1 MKKDHAT
8 RMGTTNIT
16 KLLISFSIPTIVGML
31 VNALYNVV
39 DRIFLGQVVGNNA
52 IGGVYLAFPFMIIAM
67 AFAMLIG
74 FGGNALSS
82 IELGRG
88 NREKSEAILNNSLV
102 LLFFTGVALSILMKL
117 FMKPLLLFFGGSEG
131 LLPYAESYLSV
142 LVYFMPVHL
151 VQFGLNAFTRG
162 EGNPVIS
169 MGTTL
174 IGAIVNTVLD
184 YVFIVKWDWGVAGAA
199 WATGIGMTCSFLWV
213 MQYFTIGSSNLK
225 LYFPTKLEPSLILPS
240 LRLGTSNF
248 GMQLVSSFI
257 TIVYNVKLQAYGGD
271 FAVATMGIVQ
281 SIAMLV
287 FMPVIGLNQGA
298 QPIMGYNYGARNY
311 ARVRKTLR
319 TAAFLAT
326 GYMTIMW
333 ATIELWPESYISIFG
348 SEGAGM
354 DAMRFA
360 VRAYYAMIPFTGS
373 QIISASYFQATDQ
386 PALSL
391 ATSLS
396 RQLIFLLPLIYLFS
410 ALWGLEGIWI
420 ATAVADFLS
429 FVVTMALVK
438 RDQQRIDRLEALNLE
453 RVIA

>member
-39 DRIFLGQVVGNNA
+39 DRIFLGQVVGSDA

-102 LLFFTGVALSILMKL
+102 LLFFTGLALSILMKI
-117 FMKPLLLFFGGSEG
+117 FMKPLLLLFGGSEG

-142 LVYFMPVHL
+142 LVYFMPMHL

-169 MGTTL
+169 MGTML

-184 YVFIVKWDWGVAGAA
+184 YVFIVKWGWGVAGAA
-199 WATGIGMTCSFLWV
+199 WATGIGMACSFVWV
-213 MQYFTIGSSNLK
+213 LHYFTLGSSSLK
-225 LYFPTKLEPSLILPS
+225 LHFPTRVTSSLIMPS
-240 LRLGTSNF
+240 LRLGMSNF
-248 GMQLVSSFI
+248 GMQMVASFI
-257 TIVYNVKLQAYGGD
+257 TIVYNIKLQTYGGD
-271 FAVATMGIVQ
+271 FAVSTMGIIQ
-281 SIAMLV
+281 SVATLV

-311 ARVRKTLR
+311 DRVRKTLR
-319 TAAFLAT
+319 TAAILAT
-326 GYMTIMW
+326 VYMIILWVTIM
-333 ATIELWPESYISIFG
+333 LWPEKYILIFASDG
-348 SEGAGM
+348 TGM
-354 DAMRFA
+354 DAMRYA
-360 VRAYYAMIPFTGS
+360 MRAFFAMIPFAGS
-373 QIISASYFQATDQ
+373 QIISASYFQATDE
-386 PALSL
+386 PAISL

-396 RQLIFLLPLIYLFS
+396 RQLIFLLPSIYLFS

-420 ATAVADFLS
+420 ATPVADFLS
-429 FVVTMALVK
+429 FAVTMALVK
-438 RDQQRIDRLEALNLE
+438 HDQKRIDRLDSLNLE
-453 RVIA
+453 R

>member
-102 LLFFTGVALSILMKL
+102 LLFFTGVMLSILMKI
-117 FMKPLLLFFGGSEG
+117 FMKPLLLLFGGSEG

-174 IGAIVNTVLD
+174 IGAIVNTILD
-184 YVFIVKWDWGVAGAA
+184 YVFIVKWGWGVAGAA

-225 LYFPTKLEPSLILPS
+225 LHFPTKLEPSLILPS

-257 TIVYNVKLQAYGGD
+257 TIVYNIKLQAYGGD

-429 FVVTMALVK
+429 FAVTMMLVK
-438 RDQQRIDRLEALNLE
+438 RDQKRIDRLDALNLK
-453 RVIA
+453 RASA

>member
-39 DRIFLGQVVGNNA
+39 DRIFLGQVVGSDA

-102 LLFFTGVALSILMKL
+102 LLFFTGVALSILMKI
-117 FMKPLLLFFGGSEG
+117 FMKPLLFLFGGSEG
-131 LLPYAESYLSV
+131 LLPYAESYLSA

-184 YVFIVKWDWGVAGAA
+184 YVFIVKWGLGVAGAA

-225 LYFPTKLEPSLILPS
+225 LHFPTKLESSLILPS

-248 GMQLVSSFI
+248 GMQMVASFI
-257 TIVYNVKLQAYGGD
+257 TIVYNIKLQTYGGD
-271 FAVATMGIVQ
+271 FAVATMGIIQ
-281 SIAMLV
+281 SVATLV

-311 ARVRKTLR
+311 DRVRKTLR
-319 TAAFLAT
+319 TAAILAT
-326 GYMTIMW
+326 GYMIILWVTIM
-333 ATIELWPESYISIFG
+333 LWPEKYILIFASDG
-348 SEGAGM
+348 TGM
-354 DAMRFA
+354 DAMRYA
-360 VRAYYAMIPFTGS
+360 MRAFFAMIPCAGI
-373 QIISASYFQATDQ
+373 QIISTSYFQATDE
-386 PALSL
+386 PAISL

-396 RQLIFLLPLIYLFS
+396 RQLIFLLPSIYLFS

-420 ATAVADFLS
+420 ATPVSDFLS
-429 FVVTMALVK
+429 FAVTMALVK

-453 RVIA
+453 RAGA